1 MQEFFFNEEKEKCV
15 RQASVLGGDGRPCG
29 RLPHCHCQWSTPCSL
44 LPMAPKYIG
53 ALDQGTTSTR
63 FILFD
68 HSGSIV
74 SVAQAGHRQICPQ
87 SGWVEHDPE
96 ELWERTVEVIRE
108 CLGKVGASPGDISS
122 LGITNQR
129 ETMVVW
135 DAATGKAYHNA
146 LVWQDQRGAPLCNT
160 LAKGHPQGEDRF
172 RAQTGLPVIPYF
184 TASKLAWCLDNVAGL
199 REEAVAGQA
208 RAGTIDSFLV
218 WRLTAAGLNGA
229 STSTTSTSSSST
241 TSPPLHITDVSNA
254 SRTLLF
260 DIHTM
265 AWSKELCDAF
275 RVPMG
280 MLPKVVPSSGELGVC
295 SSTSALPGVR
305 IGGIL
310 GDQQAALFGQ
320 ACFSPG
326 DAKNTY
332 GTGCFLLMNTG
343 TKPVQRP
350 GSKLLTTVAYQIG
363 AQAPVYAL
371 EGSVAVA
378 GASVSWMKD
387 NVGLVKSAAELEELA
402 GSVPD
407 NGACLLGKSW
417 R

>member
-1 MQEFFFNEEKEKCV
+1 MPSEW
-15 RQASVLGGDGRPCG
+15 L
-29 RLPHCHCQWSTPCSL
+29 
-44 LPMAPKYIG
+44 
-53 ALDQGTTSTR
+53 
-63 FILFD
+63 
-68 HSGSIV
+68 
-74 SVAQAGHRQICPQ
+74 
-87 SGWVEHDPE
+87 VEHDPE
-96 ELWERTVEVIRE
+96 ELWERTVQVIQE
-108 CLGKVGASPGDISS
+108 CLRKVNASPGDISS

-135 DAATGKAYHNA
+135 DAVTGRAYHNA
-146 LVWQDQRGAPLCNT
+146 LVWQDQRGAPLCAT

-199 REEAVAGQA
+199 REAAVAGKA

-218 WRLTAAGLNGA
+218 WRLTSAGVNGA
-229 STSTTSTSSSST
+229 STSV
-241 TSPPLHITDVSNA
+241 SPPLHITDVSNA

-265 AWSKELCDAF
+265 AWSRELCEAF
-275 RVPMG
+275 RVPMA

-295 SSTSALPGVR
+295 SPSSALPGVR

-343 TKPVQRP
+343 TKPVQKP
-350 GSKLLTTVAYQIG
+350 GSKLLTTVAYQLG
-363 AQAPVYAL
+363 SQPPVYAL

-407 NGACLLGKSW
+407 NGEGW
-417 R
+417 